1 MWTNMVKE
9 NIDIIL
15 IFKKYSYNCGKYHC
29 EIPKKCYFWLFVK
42 IFKDHTYY
50 MMRKGKYKTLCYV
63 TLIIIVTCDFHII

>member
-1 MWTNMVKE
+1 MWTNWGYFKMCYSNGKLYV
-9 NIDIIL
+9 L
-15 IFKKYSYNCGKYHC
+15 LLFKKCHC

-63 TLIIIVTCDFHII
+63 TVIIIVTFDCHII